1 MDNVEKGTN
10 IKKSKKV
17 GIGIIIVYTILII
30 WGLTTI
36 YPFFWVINNSF
47 KESTEILSNAFSLPS
62 NFTLDNYKNAF
73 NNVNILRS
81 YGNSIIISGSVTV
94 AVVILAT
101 MSAFVMT
108 RYNFKGKTIVNT
120 MFLGSLMIPAFSTI
134 IPVFSM
140 VAELNLVNKHIAVIV
155 PQIAGNLSFAI
166 IVLMSYMKTLPIE
179 LEESAF
185 LEGCNVFDIY
195 RRIIVPLSIPTI
207 ASVCVFTFL
216 WSYNDLFLQMIILR
230 KNEVMPI
237 SALLR
242 MISSQ
247 FGTDFGLMA
256 ASVTLVVVPILA
268 IYIVLQKYIIEG
280 MTHGALKG

>member
-1 MDNVEKGTN
+1 MKDDS
-10 IKKSKKV
+10 KSIFFRRLGKF
-17 GIGIIIVYTILII
+17 IIYFILAF
-30 WGLTTI
+30 WALTTI

-47 KESTEILSNAFSLPS
+47 KSSTEILSNSFNLPAD
-62 NFTLDNYKNAF
+62 FTLENYTNAF
-73 NNVNILRS
+73 NNLDIVRS
-81 YGNSIIISGSVTV
+81 YMNSIIISGSVTLV
-94 AVVILAT
+94 VVIFST

-108 RYNFKGKTIVNT
+108 RYEFKGKKIVNLL
-120 MFLGSLMIPAFSTI
+120 FLGSLMIPAFSTI

-140 VAELNLVNKHIAVIV
+140 VAKLDLINTRIAVIV

-166 IVLMSYMKTLPIE
+166 IVLMGYMKTLPLE

-185 LEGCNVFDIY
+185 MEGCGVFDIY
-195 RRIIVPLSIPTI
+195 RRIILPLSIPTI
-207 ASVCVFTFL
+207 ASVSVFTFL

-230 KNEVMPI
+230 KEEVMPI

-256 ASVTLVVVPILA
+256 ASVTLVVVPVLV

-280 MTHGALKG
+280 MTQGALKG

>member
-1 MDNVEKGTN
+1 MFGL
-10 IKKSKKV
+10 KKISISK
-17 GIGIIIVYTILII
+17 IIIYTVLIFWAI
-30 WGLTTI
+30 TTI

-47 KESTEILSNAFSLPS
+47 KPSSEILSSAFTLPE
-62 NFTLDNYKNAF
+62 NFTLDNYKNTF
-73 NNVNILRS
+73 DNVNMLRS
-81 YGNSIIISGSVTV
+81 YGNSLIISGSVTI
-94 AVVILAT
+94 AVVILGT

-108 RYNFKGKTIVNT
+108 RYKFKGKTIINM

-134 IPVFSM
+134 IPVFTM
-140 VAELNLVNKHIAVIV
+140 VAKFDLINKHIAVII

-166 IVLMSYMKTLPIE
+166 IVLMGYMKTLPIE

-185 LEGCNVFDIY
+185 LEGCGVFDIY

-207 ASVCVFTFL
+207 ASVSIFTFL

-230 KNEVMPI
+230 TKEVMPI
-237 SALLR
+237 SALLT

-256 ASVTLVVVPILA
+256 ASVTMVIVPILI

>member
-1 MDNVEKGTN
+1 MKNQTS
-10 IKKSKKV
+10 SKILSKL
-17 GIGIIIVYTILII
+17 GKYIIYAILII
-30 WGLTTI
+30 WAITTI

-47 KESTEILSNAFSLPS
+47 KSSTEILSNAFSLPA
-62 NFTLDNYKNAF
+62 NFTIDNYKNAF
-73 NNVNILRS
+73 GNMNILRS
-81 YGNSIIISGSVTV
+81 YGNSLLISGSVTV
-94 AVVILAT
+94 VVVLLST

-108 RYNFKGKTIVNT
+108 RYSFKGKTIVNT
-120 MFLGSLMIPAFSTI
+120 LFLGSLMIPAFSTI

-140 VAELNLVNKHIAVIV
+140 VAKLDLINNPIAVIV

-166 IVLMSYMKTLPIE
+166 IVLMGYMKTLPLE

-185 LEGCNVFDIY
+185 LEGCGVVDIY
-195 RRIIVPLSIPTI
+195 TKIIVPLSIPTI
-207 ASVCVFTFL
+207 ASVSVFTFL

-256 ASVTLVVVPILA
+256 ASVALVVVPVLVV
-268 IYIVLQKYIIEG
+268 YIILQKYIIEG
-280 MTHGALKG
+280 MTQGALKG